1 VVTNK
6 IRLLA
11 GLILFLS
18 INMPVFAQ
26 DANQIIVAKI
36 NDTPITLE
44 GLNKEVGE
52 HNYNLE
58 NDTEGR
64 DKYFRILC
72 KERAKIIIA
81 CIKNLEQ
88 EESLVSK
95 LFKEAKIEI
104 YEDKIK

>member
-1 VVTNK
+1 MRKVNYLV
-6 IRLLA
+6 LLV
-11 GLILFLS
+11 ILS
-18 INMPVFAQ
+18 IGISVFAQ
-26 DANQIIVAKI
+26 DANQIIVAKV
-36 NDTPITLE
+36 NDAPITLE

-58 NDTEGR
+58 NDSEGR

-72 KERAKIIIA
+72 KERAKITIA
-81 CIKNLEQ
+81 CIKNPEQ

-104 YEDKIK
+104 YEDKIR